1 MSSSETKYLLSNV
14 PDDIPAW
21 ANVLVTVIK
30 DLVGEIKTLTK
41 SVETMSQLQDK
52 IQNPGDGY
60 HKPEQ

>member
-30 DLVGEIKTLTK
+30 DLVGEIKTNEIGGNNVTTARQNSK
-41 SVETMSQLQDK
+41 SRRRLPQT
-52 IQNPGDGY
+52 
-60 HKPEQ
+60 